1 MSEPQ
6 TVWVTG
12 ASGGI
17 GAELARVYAAAGH
30 RVAISARRA
39 EKLEQ
44 IAAELG
50 GTVLPVPVDVT
61 DRDAMV
67 AAAAGISKE
76 LGEIDIAIMNAAFW
90 QQVLVESWDSGLV
103 RRHFDTNVMGLVHGI
118 EAVLPSMR
126 RRRAGTIVGMA
137 SLAGYRGF
145 PRSEGYGPTKAAM
158 INMLE
163 ALRIDLQPL
172 GISVITVCPG
182 FVRTDLTSHNRFPMP
197 FLLEP
202 DDAARRIVRGIDRG
216 KVVVAFPLPM
226 AVGIKALQLVPAR
239 PYAWA
244 AGRLNKR

>member
-1 MSEPQ
+1 M
-6 TVWVTG
+6 
-12 ASGGI
+12 
-17 GAELARVYAAAGH
+17 YAAAGH
-30 RVAISARRA
+30 RVAISARRG

-50 GTVLPVPVDVT
+50 GAVLPVPVDVT

-67 AAAAGISKE
+67 AAAAGISEE

-90 QQVLVESWDSGLV
+90 QQVLVESWDSALV

-126 RRRAGTIVGMA
+126 RRRSGTIVGMA

-197 FLLEP
+197 FLLEA
-202 DDAARRIVRGIDRG
+202 DDAARRIVRGHRPRQGCWSRFRCRWRSASRPCSWCPRG
-216 KVVVAFPLPM
+216 PTPGRPAGSTSDSRIPLTPS
-226 AVGIKALQLVPAR
+226 LP
-239 PYAWA
+239 
-244 AGRLNKR
+244 